1 MKLSNVQSRQNLVN
15 RLRRVEG
22 QVRGVQKMVAEER
35 ECEEIVQQL
44 ASIRSA
50 VHSTMINLLHD
61 QARDCIYDPTISD
74 SHQQEQMLSDLI
86 TLLGKIS

>member
-1 MKLSNVQSRQNLVN
+1 MKLSNEKTRQSLLN

-22 QVRGVQKMVAEER
+22 QVRGVQKMLVEER

-61 QARDCIYDPTISD
+61 QARDCIHDPTISD
-74 SHQQEQMLSDLI
+74 SRQQEQMLSDLI
-86 TLLGKIS
+86 NLLGRIT